1 MLVGKMKA
9 PEQGKRPTPEQMA
22 RNLRTAFDLHTAG
35 VRMYR
40 QTLRRK
46 HPEASEEEIAER
58 LRAWLHHRPGAEHG
72 DAEGEPGTWPR
83 TQARASSKSS

>member
-1 MLVGKMKA
+1 M
-9 PEQGKRPTPEQMA
+9 TPEQERMA

-40 QTLRRK
+40 QTLRRRF
-46 HPEASEEEIAER
+46 PEESEEEIAAR
-58 LRAWLHHRPGAEHG
+58 LQAWMFERPGAEFG

-83 TQARASSKSS
+83 TKDPANSKTS